1 MSEVYR
7 IPRLEVPAQLAM
19 VGRQVRSVNLYL
31 GERAKA
37 HPGPEKPSD
46 LLNAGVDF
54 IPALERGNIVFVNLE
69 NVLVVSVPAEVEF
82 DAEELHLLDA
92 ALAQSTHRR
101 IQVVLDEGTP
111 VRGDVTYLQPEG
123 RRRLQDFLN
132 IPQRFMVLRDGALA
146 RLVNKRRVAWVTSD

>member
-1 MSEVYR
+1 MSEVYK

-19 VGRQVRSVNLYL
+19 VGRQVRSVSLFL
-31 GERAKA
+31 GERAQSR
-37 HPGPEKPSD
+37 PGPERPSD
-46 LLNAGVDF
+46 LLHAGCDF
-54 IPALERGNIVFVNLE
+54 IPALERGNIIFVNLE

-82 DAEELHLLDA
+82 DVQELQLLDA
-92 ALAQSTHRR
+92 ALSQSTHRR

-132 IPQRFMVLRDGALA
+132 MPQRFLVLRDGALA
-146 RLVNKRRVAWVTSD
+146 RLVNKRRIAWISSD